1 MSLKPYQPLIPHGKF
16 NSKLVPGRNGKMR
29 IHETD
34 NRPIEGM
41 ISKIYPAK
49 EAEEIL
55 SIRSEG
61 VQDFDAD
68 GNPQYI
74 WGMVAGGLAA
84 AGAAYGMYKG
94 AKKRGHSGLNFS
106 KWSLG
111 DIHGSQTVAKTMGWG
126 KYYAEEKKKETLDKM
141 MPGQM
146 EDIMGQSEAML
157 EDGGYFD
164 QQLGQEMAG
173 FDLQG
178 EQIAASGVQAR
189 NQFTNQANQVA
200 TQFGGSGIASSGA
213 QQQTQ
218 QQLLTQAY
226 GAGQQRQFGHD
237 TIELGRQKA
246 LTADDLKRV
255 KYEGDTQSALASM
268 ITSYMSATGEDV
280 PDEMMDLWTE
290 YTGG

>member
-1 MSLKPYQPLIPHGKF
+1 
-16 NSKLVPGRNGKMR
+16 
-29 IHETD
+29 
-34 NRPIEGM
+34 
-41 ISKIYPAK
+41 
-49 EAEEIL
+49 
-55 SIRSEG
+55 
-61 VQDFDAD
+61 
-68 GNPQYI
+68 
-74 WGMVAGGLAA
+74 
-84 AGAAYGMYKG
+84 
-94 AKKRGHSGLNFS
+94 
-106 KWSLG
+106 
-111 DIHGSQTVAKTMGWG
+111 
-126 KYYAEEKKKETLDKM
+126 M

-157 EDGGYFD
+157 EEGGYFD